1 MSYDNTYMWNLKKK
15 KVQMNLLTKQ
25 SQSSKKNLKLPK
37 EKCMGEG

>member
-15 KVQMNLLTKQ
+15 MVQMNLLTKQ
-25 SQSSKKNLKLPK
+25 LQSSRTNLKLPK